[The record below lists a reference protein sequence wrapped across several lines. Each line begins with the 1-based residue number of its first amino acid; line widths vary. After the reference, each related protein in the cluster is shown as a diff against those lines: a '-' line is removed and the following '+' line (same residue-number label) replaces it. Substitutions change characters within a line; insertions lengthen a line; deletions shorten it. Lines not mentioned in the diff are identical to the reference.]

1 MMSLGKLR
9 ELSHLNL
16 ASQKDKHGGSM
27 DESTQTFWDIVKTRR
42 SIRVFEDRPVPQDI
56 IDKLLQTAVL
66 APSAHNA
73 QHWRFVVMTKGED
86 KLRFAEG
93 MGIDYRAALLAGGM
107 SEADVESRAKAREEK
122 ISSAP
127 VIVLLCLDTE
137 DVRNFNDATR
147 DDGDYV
153 MGVQSVALAGGHLL
167 LAAHAMGL
175 GAVWI
180 CAPLFAPERVREALD
195 LPDNWIPQGMI
206 SLGYPAEESKSKEMK
221 SLDEVVR
228 FI

>member
-1 MMSLGKLR
+1 M
-9 ELSHLNL
+9 
-16 ASQKDKHGGSM
+16 DKPA
-27 DESTQTFWDIVKTRR
+27 QNFWEIVKTRR
-42 SIRVFEDRPVPQDI
+42 SIRVFEDRPVPKDI

-73 QHWRFVVMTKGED
+73 QHWRFVVITKGED
-86 KLRFAEG
+86 KLRFAER
-93 MGIDYRAALLAGGM
+93 MGIGHRAAMLAGGM
-107 SEADVESRAKAREEK
+107 SEADVETRAKGREEK
-122 ISSAP
+122 ISRAP

-147 DDGDYV
+147 DDGDYL

-195 LPDNWIPQGMI
+195 LSENWIPQGMI
-206 SLGYPAEESKSKEMK
+206 SLGYPAEEPKIKEMK
-221 SLDEVVR
+221 SLKDVVR

>member
-1 MMSLGKLR
+1 MNK
-9 ELSHLNL
+9 
-16 ASQKDKHGGSM
+16 AS
-27 DESTQTFWDIVKTRR
+27 QTFWEIVSTRR
-42 SIRVFEDRPVPQDI
+42 SIRVFEDRPVPQEI

-73 QHWRFVVMTKGED
+73 QHWRFVVITRGED
-86 KLRFAEG
+86 KLRFAER
-93 MGIDYRAALLAGGM
+93 MGVDHRAALLAGGM
-107 SEADVESRAKAREEK
+107 SEADVESRAKGREER

-127 VIVLLCLDTE
+127 VIVLLCLNTE

-147 DDGDYV
+147 NDGDYL

-167 LAAHAMGL
+167 LAAHAEGL
-175 GAVWI
+175 GAVWV

-195 LPDNWIPQGMI
+195 LPENWIPQGMI
-206 SLGYPAEESKSKEMK
+206 SLGYPAEEPKNKEMK
-221 SLDEVVR
+221 PMEKVVH